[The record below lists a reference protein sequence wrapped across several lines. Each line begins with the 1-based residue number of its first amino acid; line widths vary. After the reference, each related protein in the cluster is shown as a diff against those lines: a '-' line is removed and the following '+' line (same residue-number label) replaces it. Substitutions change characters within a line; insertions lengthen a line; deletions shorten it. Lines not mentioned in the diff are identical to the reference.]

1 MASLEGR
8 GDHGFVAVPPNHRLQ
23 LTGAPAP
30 SSARGLIRDGDQR
43 NVEFGTMGLIAR
55 S

>member
-8 GDHGFVAVPPNHRLQ
+8 SDHGFVAVPPNHRLQ
-23 LTGAPAP
+23 LTGTPGP
-30 SSARGLIRDGDQR
+30 SSARELIADGDQR
-43 NVEFGTMGLIAR
+43 NLEFGTTKLIAR

>member
-8 GDHGFVAVPPNHRLQ
+8 CDHGFVAVPPNHRLQ

-43 NVEFGTMGLIAR
+43 NVEFDECGRVAR